1 MPRSRDTDR
10 TSTHR
15 WTVDRLGE
23 DTASVEHDGDRVYDV
38 PRVLIPEGTREGDV
52 LHVEATRS
60 DDGVT
65 VRVRLDTVTTK
76 HAREESVRQLRS
88 GKGRGGKGD
97 ISL

>member
-1 MPRSRDTDR
+1 MPRSRDSDR

-15 WTVDRLGE
+15 WAVDRLGE

-38 PRVLIPEGTREGDV
+38 PRAILPEGTREGDV
-52 LHVEATRS
+52 LSVDATRD

-65 VRVRLDTVTTK
+65 LRIRRDPEATK
-76 HAREESVRQLRS
+76 RGREESARQLRS
-88 GKGRGGKGD
+88 ARGRGGRGD